1 MTNIT
6 PSTNKNTSNKQKN
19 PKESTLREILDFA
32 ATYRFK
38 HTDFL
43 DIEYSLN

>member
-6 PSTNKNTSNKQKN
+6 PSTNKNTSNKQKS
-19 PKESTLREILDFA
+19 PKESTLSAILDFA

-38 HTDFL
+38 RTDFF